1 MPKVPSRG
9 FSGSEFAGRLRAIQA
24 QMETQSLGALLL
36 TTESDIFYFSGFLS
50 QFWQSPTRP
59 WFVVIPAS
67 GLPIGVIPEIG
78 VNAMTSEFMTDI
90 RSWPSPHATDDGVSL
105 LAETVLE
112 VLAQSQSCT
121 LGINKGRETH
131 IRMPLND
138 VESLMARLRSGMPD
152 LAVLDATPAIQAVRM
167 LKSEAEI
174 DKIRYVAQCVSDVF
188 ERLFTFAEVGMSDA
202 DLFRRFTIECL
213 HAGVDTVSYLVGG
226 AGQQGY
232 DDIISPPSGR
242 RLSAEDVL
250 IFDTGCTFDGYF
262 CDFDRNYGFGGVND
276 LAKKAHDSVWQAT
289 EAGLKAAVPGN
300 TCAQVFSAMHE
311 VLLNA
316 GAMGETVGRYGHG
329 LGIQLT
335 EPPSLTPWENTILRE
350 GMVMTLEPGMV
361 YAPGKMM
368 VHEENVVI
376 RAEGPELLSR
386 RAPPELP
393 VKW

>member
-202 DLFRRFTIECL
+202 DLFRVFIRSSFL
-213 HAGVDTVSYLVGG
+213 W
-226 AGQQGY
+226 
-232 DDIISPPSGR
+232 
-242 RLSAEDVL
+242 
-250 IFDTGCTFDGYF
+250 
-262 CDFDRNYGFGGVND
+262 
-276 LAKKAHDSVWQAT
+276 DS
-289 EAGLKAAVPGN
+289 
-300 TCAQVFSAMHE
+300 S
-311 VLLNA
+311 
-316 GAMGETVGRYGHG
+316 
-329 LGIQLT
+329 
-335 EPPSLTPWENTILRE
+335 
-350 GMVMTLEPGMV
+350 
-361 YAPGKMM
+361 
-368 VHEENVVI
+368 
-376 RAEGPELLSR
+376 
-386 RAPPELP
+386 
-393 VKW
+393 